1 MKKNFTLVAG
11 FLLALT
17 LQAQRPAT
25 ANGRG
30 EAKATKV
37 EKAEAR
43 RAAQRSLYAPV
54 LRADVSVA
62 RRDSSL
68 ATGMS
73 QYEIRDNQAE
83 LRDSVRFVYDEYGR
97 RKLELRESGTCVRY
111 TYQVGPQNMWTERVV
126 EEAYNSSEN
135 FPDEN
140 LTGLEFTPSTKS
152 YVVSMPT
159 YR

>member
-43 RAAQRSLYAPV
+43 RAAQRSLYARCFGRMYRLHV
-54 LRADVSVA
+54 GTA
-62 RRDSSL
+62 RW
-68 ATGMS
+68 
-73 QYEIRDNQAE
+73 
-83 LRDSVRFVYDEYGR
+83 
-97 RKLELRESGTCVRY
+97 LRE
-111 TYQVGPQNMWTERVV
+111 
-126 EEAYNSSEN
+126 
-135 FPDEN
+135 
-140 LTGLEFTPSTKS
+140 
-152 YVVSMPT
+152 
-159 YR
+159 

>member
-54 LRADVSVA
+54 LRADVSAA

-68 ATGMS
+68 AT
-73 QYEIRDNQAE
+73 E
-83 LRDSVRFVYDEYGR
+83 
-97 RKLELRESGTCVRY
+97 
-111 TYQVGPQNMWTERVV
+111 
-126 EEAYNSSEN
+126 
-135 FPDEN
+135 
-140 LTGLEFTPSTKS
+140 
-152 YVVSMPT
+152 
-159 YR
+159 